1 MVEHVLDLE
10 GYMRGISLFYLTLTL
25 GSARRG
31 VSGVFL
37 LTCYHPSLGI
47 SLSHSLTCHVSRSHV
62 SPVIGDC
69 ADSRLTQQWRN
80 MGRAHRGRTNLDM
93 PTHL

>member
-1 MVEHVLDLE
+1 
-10 GYMRGISLFYLTLTL
+10 MRGISLFYLTLTL

-31 VSGVFL
+31 VSGGFL

-47 SLSHSLTCHVSRSHV
+47 SLSHSLTSHGLTVSRLA
-62 SPVIGDC
+62 GDC